1 MYDQFFFSIDTF
13 SALMAVCCSKCDTEE
28 RLVLCAR
35 LLIEHGAVVNAHDRY
50 IKSFEAKFALTELN
64 A

>member
-1 MYDQFFFSIDTF
+1 
-13 SALMAVCCSKCDTEE
+13 MAVCCSKCDTEE
-28 RLVLCAR
+28 RLVFCAN

-50 IKSFEAKFALTELN
+50 INLFEAKLALTVLN